1 MPNISTLKKSLS
13 DIEKLNKALD
23 TATGVQSNEWEPDP
37 RFWFP
42 VQDKAGNATATIR
55 FLPAPPIDGEDGV
68 AQVSYKHYK
77 FKGPTGKE
85 YRQRS
90 RTTFKGEKDPV
101 AELNSIL
108 FNTSEDKDHPAR
120 KQAYAQRQTQTFI
133 SNILVVKDPATP
145 ENEGKVFLFRY
156 GPTINEMIEAKRKPQ
171 FEDDKPIVVFD
182 PWNGLDF
189 RLVITKQGS
198 FNNYDKSSFAQT
210 PSAIGDDEYIDT
222 IWNSEYSLKAEVAPD
237 KFKSYDE
244 LKAILES
251 VLGTAQG
258 TVGNT
263 GPSVSPSAVETPKP
277 LTLEDLNTVTDEEDP
292 DLKAYQALINN

>member
-1 MPNISTLKKSLS
+1 MPSITSLKKSMS

-23 TATGVQSNEWEPDP
+23 AATNVQTNEWEPDP

-55 FLPAPPIDGEDGV
+55 FLPAPPVDGDDGV

-90 RTTFKGEKDPV
+90 RTSFKGEKDPV

-108 FNTSEDKDHPAR
+108 YNTSEDKEHPAR
-120 KQAYAQRQTQTFI
+120 KQAYNQRQTQTFI
-133 SNILVVKDPATP
+133 SNILVLKDPATP

-156 GPTINEMIEAKRKPQ
+156 GPGINEMIEAKRKPA
-171 FEDDKPIVVFD
+171 FEGDTPIVVFD
-182 PWNGLDF
+182 PWAGLDF
-189 RLVITKQGS
+189 RLVITKQGQ
-198 FNNYDKSSFAQT
+198 FNNYDKSAFAQT
-210 PSAIGDDEYIDT
+210 PSAIGDDDYIDT
-222 IWNSEYSLKAEVAPD
+222 IWNSEYSLAAEVAPD

-244 LKAILES
+244 LKKILSE
-251 VLGTAQG
+251 VLGTSVGGSSEEG
-258 TVGNT
+258 TVT
-263 GPSVSPSAVETPKP
+263 QTTKEPVKP
-277 LTLEDLNTVTDEEDP
+277 LTLEDLKTVTDEEDP
-292 DLKAYQALINN
+292 DLAAYQKLVG